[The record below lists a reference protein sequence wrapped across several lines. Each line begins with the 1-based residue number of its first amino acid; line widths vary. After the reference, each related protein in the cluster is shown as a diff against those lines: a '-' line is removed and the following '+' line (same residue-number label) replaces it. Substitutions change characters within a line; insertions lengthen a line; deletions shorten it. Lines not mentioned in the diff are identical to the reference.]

1 MNPPGVPV
9 LAAAA
14 QEIFQALRV
23 AEVPACLIGGL
34 AVHRWAEPRA
44 TADVD
49 LTVLAP
55 YGEEAKVLDALLGRF
70 EARHEGARAF
80 ALQRRV
86 LLLRSTNGAA
96 LDVALAAFPFELQVL
111 ERASD
116 WEMLPGIT
124 VRTCSAEDLIIYK
137 LVAARPQDLADVD
150 GVVRRQG
157 TRLDVDRI
165 REWGRA
171 FAELKE
177 DPNLLGPFEDALR
190 KRPRP
195 GP

>member
-1 MNPPGVPV
+1 MSAPGTPV

-14 QEIFQALRV
+14 
-23 AEVPACLIGGL
+23 AEVLQVLRLAEMPACLIGGL
-34 AVHRWAEPRA
+34 VVHRWAEPRA

-55 YGEEAKVLDALLGRF
+55 YGEEAPVLDLLLGRF
-70 EARHEGARAF
+70 EARQEGARAL

-86 LLLRSTNGAA
+86 LLLRTAAGAPV
-96 LDVALAAFPFELQVL
+96 DVALAAFPFELQVL

-124 VRTCSAEDLIIYK
+124 LRTCSAEDLMIYK

-150 GVVRRQG
+150 GIVRRQG
-157 TRLDVDRI
+157 SRLDVDRI
-165 REWGRA
+165 REWGRT
-171 FAELKE
+171 FSELKE
-177 DPNLLGPFEDALR
+177 DPDLLRPFEDALR
-190 KRPRP
+190 KYTKRDR
-195 GP
+195 

>member
-1 MNPPGVPV
+1 MNARGVPV

-14 QEIFQALRV
+14 ADVLQVLRL
-23 AEVPACLIGGL
+23 AEMPACLIGGL

-55 YGEEAKVLDALLGRF
+55 YGEEAKALDALLGRF
-70 EARHEGARAF
+70 EARHEDARAF

-86 LLLRSTNGAA
+86 LLLRSTNGASV
-96 LDVALAAFPFELQVL
+96 DVALAAFPFELQVL

-124 VRTCSAEDLIIYK
+124 LRACSAEDLIIYK

-177 DPNLLGPFEDALR
+177 APDLARPFEDALR
-190 KRPRP
+190 KYAQP
-195 GP
+195 GR

>member
-1 MNPPGVPV
+1 MNAPGVPV

-14 QEIFQALRV
+14 QEVFQVLRV

-49 LTVLAP
+49 LTVRAP

-70 EARHEGARAF
+70 EARHESARAF

-86 LLLRSTNGAA
+86 LLLRTATGVSV
-96 LDVALAAFPFELQVL
+96 DVALAAFPFELQVL
-111 ERASD
+111 DRASD

-124 VRTCSAEDLIIYK
+124 VRTCSAEDLIVYK

-171 FAELKE
+171 FADLKE
-177 DPNLLGPFEDALR
+177 DPDLLRPFEDALR
-190 KRPRP
+190 KHTTP
-195 GP
+195 GS

>member
-1 MNPPGVPV
+1 MNAPGVPV

-14 QEIFQALRV
+14 QEVFQVLRL
-23 AEVPACLIGGL
+23 AEVPASLIGGL

-55 YGEEAKVLDALLGRF
+55 YGEEAKVLDVLLGRF

-86 LLLRSTNGAA
+86 LLLRTAAGAPV
-96 LDVALAAFPFELQVL
+96 DVALAAFPFELEVL

-124 VRTCSAEDLIIYK
+124 LRTCSAEDLIIYK
-137 LVAARPQDLADVD
+137 LVAARPQDLVDVD
-150 GVVRRQG
+150 RIVRRQG

-165 REWGRA
+165 REWGRT
-171 FAELKE
+171 FSELKE
-177 DPNLLGPFEDALR
+177 APDLLRPFEDTLR
-190 KRPRP
+190 KYAQP
-195 GP
+195 GG